1 MVSIS
6 ACKNTKMS
14 RLNLPNFEIKSK
26 EIAGKAYI
34 FDILRQ
40 KYVVLTPEEWVRQHF
55 VHYLIEHLDYPQG
68 LMANEVE
75 LQAGEKR
82 MRCDTVVYDRDLR
95 PRMIIEYKKP
105 DIPLTEKVFNQVVSY
120 NILLHVE
127 YLIVSNGIQHICCKI
142 DYDKQ
147 SYEFLPDIPKL
158 VID

>member
-1 MVSIS
+1 
-6 ACKNTKMS
+6 MS